1 MALSVSENS
10 TVVLYRENDDYWNHE
25 MENCLDYE

>member
-1 MALSVSENS
+1 MALSVSGNL
-10 TVVLYRENDDYWNHE
+10 TFVLYPGNDDYWNHE